1 MAFNP
6 PQLLQALAVA
16 PAARAYSVAFSGGLD
31 SYVLLHAM
39 SALRGALNGAELR
52 AVHIHHGLH
61 ADADDWVRLCQQRC
75 AALSVPLRVLR
86 VDADALPG
94 QSPEAAAREARYRA
108 LASLMSAGDVL
119 LTAHH
124 RDDQAETLLLQLL
137 RGCGPRGLAAMPVV
151 APFAA
156 GTHIRPLLDVPRN
169 DLLEYAQA
177 GGLQWVEDSSNAD
190 VRFDRNFVRAEILP
204 RLRSRWPA
212 VADTLSRS
220 ARHCAEAAEL
230 LESLAVQDLRTLGGT
245 APACLPVGALCAWPP
260 PRRRN
265 VLRHWLQVLRL
276 PLPSSAQLERIMLD
290 VLTAQADAN
299 PCVHWPGAEVRRY
312 RGHVYAMRPLPPV
325 AKCAVIHWDV
335 REPLCGSEL
344 MGCLRM
350 RSVRGRGVTADLC
363 AAGRVTVRFRQG
375 GEACRPSGRHETHTL
390 KKLLQEHGVPP
401 WQRERLPLIYLD
413 DQLAAVADLWV
424 CEPFAAEG
432 DAPGYCIEW
441 QPDWT
446 GGGNER

>member
-1 MAFNP
+1 MAFNST
-6 PQLLQALAVA
+6 QLLQALAVA
-16 PAARAYSVAFSGGLD
+16 PAARAYWVAFSGGLD

-39 SALRGALNGAELR
+39 SALRAALNGTELC

-61 ADADDWVRLCQQRC
+61 ADADDWARLCQQRC

-108 LASLMSAGDVL
+108 VATLMSAGDVL

-137 RGCGPRGLAAMPVV
+137 RGSGPRGLAAMPVV
-151 APFAA
+151 ASFAA
-156 GTHIRPLLDVPRN
+156 GTHIRPLLDVSRN

-177 GGLQWVEDSSNAD
+177 SGLQWVEDSSNAD
-190 VRFDRNFVRAEILP
+190 VRFDRNFLRAEILP
-204 RLRSRWPA
+204 RLHSRWPA
-212 VADTLSRS
+212 MADTLSRS

-230 LESLAVQDLRTLGGT
+230 LESLAVQDLRSLDGSDPT
-245 APACLPVGALCAWPP
+245 CLSISALRAWPP
-260 PRRRN
+260 SRCRN
-265 VLRHWLQVLRL
+265 VLRHWLRTLHL
-276 PLPSSAQLERIMLD
+276 PLPSSAHLQRIMHD
-290 VLTAQADAN
+290 VLAARADAN
-299 PCVHWPGAEVRRY
+299 PVVHWPGAEVRRY
-312 RGHVYAMRPLPPV
+312 RDYLYAMSPLPSV
-325 AKCAVIHWDV
+325 ATARVIRWDI
-335 REPLCGSEL
+335 REPLCEPGFW
-344 MGCLRM
+344 GRLRM
-350 RSVRGRGVTADLC
+350 RPVRGQGLNGARCV
-363 AAGRVTVRFRQG
+363 AGGVTVRFRQG
-375 GEACRPSGRHETHTL
+375 GELCRPCGRHETHAL
-390 KKLLQEHGVPP
+390 KKLLQERGIPP

-432 DAPGYCIEW
+432 DEPGYCIEW

-446 GGGNER
+446 GGGNGR